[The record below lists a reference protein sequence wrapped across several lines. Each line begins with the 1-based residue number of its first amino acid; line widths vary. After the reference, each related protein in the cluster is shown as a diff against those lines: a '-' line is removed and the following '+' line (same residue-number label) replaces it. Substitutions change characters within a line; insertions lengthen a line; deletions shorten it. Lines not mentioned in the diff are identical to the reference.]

1 MPAVAAGVRVA
12 AQGQPLLLK
21 CKPVSSA
28 TSRVSVHKIRI
39 LSGMWNR
46 PRSIRTRVSSTKN
59 GILRSPE
66 RRQRAELTQSA
77 APTEAYRRPRP
88 CRGPAKLRKS
98 LALSDGSDKCATET
112 ELVGWGGSNH
122 KEGQN
127 VFFCR
132 ALVEYE
138 LSIYRQKYRHFER
151 LSSDDSELART
162 SKFRRARIALGEAAS
177 TFCTQPAS

>member
-1 MPAVAAGVRVA
+1 
-12 AQGQPLLLK
+12 
-21 CKPVSSA
+21 
-28 TSRVSVHKIRI
+28 
-39 LSGMWNR
+39 
-46 PRSIRTRVSSTKN
+46 
-59 GILRSPE
+59 
-66 RRQRAELTQSA
+66 
-77 APTEAYRRPRP
+77 
-88 CRGPAKLRKS
+88 
-98 LALSDGSDKCATET
+98 
-112 ELVGWGGSNH
+112 LVGWGGSNH